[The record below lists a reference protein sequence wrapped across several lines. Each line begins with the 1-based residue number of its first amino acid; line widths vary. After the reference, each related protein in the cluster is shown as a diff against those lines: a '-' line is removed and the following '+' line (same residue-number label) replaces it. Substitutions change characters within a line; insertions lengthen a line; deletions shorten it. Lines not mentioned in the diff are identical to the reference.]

1 LKDVLH
7 HLAKVGVAA
16 LVAASG
22 LCALSGSFANAVAA
36 PPSSTGFDISYPQ
49 CDSSFPAGAG
59 FGIVGV
65 NDGHPLSSNPCL
77 ASELGWADASLNGN
91 AAFYMNTDSPGPADT
106 SNWPTDQQSP
116 KPCAGANS
124 LACSYDY
131 GWNAA
136 RGSFANAVAA
146 ETAVG
151 SATPTSA
158 ATQAK
163 WWLDVE
169 TDNHWEW
176 VESQY
181 GANATSQDIDQEMLQ
196 GAVAYLK
203 GVGIDQL
210 GIYSTSRQWAA
221 ITGSPPSV
229 FATLPAW
236 LPGYGSLAAAQAA
249 CSTPSFNGGRVA
261 LIQYP
266 SRGLDGDYVCGLV
279 SAPFSASV
287 SVPGA
292 ATFTTQLAVAG
303 DSETVTYVQ
312 TSGSPELTVSSSGQ
326 VTTNGA
332 LAAGLYTATGTT
344 SDAGG
349 NTGTFSF
356 TLSVGAMK
364 QIAPTSTSVTVAGAT
379 TFSDQLAVSGND
391 GAASYTQT
399 SGSPDLVVSPTGLLT
414 TDGTLPAGTY
424 ATTGTTSDPVGDAGT
439 FHFTLYVGTITQSA
453 PTTTSVSVTAAATFT
468 SQLAVTGSVGSATY
482 AQTTGSPD
490 LVVSPTGL
498 LSTDGTLAAGSYVAR
513 GTVTDTAGD
522 KGTFFY
528 DLKVTALVVP
538 PPTPVLE
545 ATRVI
550 GHAVAGRTVTL
561 TIVGSGFNGRPH
573 VSSHRGTTALVIRD
587 RGTSLAV
594 RVSVVPR
601 SRNGTFTF
609 TITLANGTSC
619 HVKYDQH

>member
-1 LKDVLH
+1 
-7 HLAKVGVAA
+7 
-16 LVAASG
+16 LVIASG
-22 LCALSGSFANAVAA
+22 LFALGELPASGAA
-36 PPSSTGFDISYPQ
+36 TSPTSTGFDISYPQ
-49 CDSSFPAGAG
+49 CDSSFPIGAG
-59 FGIVGV
+59 FGIVGI
-65 NDGHPLSSNPCL
+65 NDGHPLSTNPCL

-106 SNWPTDQQSP
+106 SNWPTNQQTP

-124 LACSYDY
+124 LDCSYDY

-136 RGSFANAVAA
+136 RGSFASAVAA
-146 ETAVG
+146 ETSVG
-151 SATPTSA
+151 SSTPTAA

-181 GANATSQDIDQEMLQ
+181 GANAASQNIDQEMLQ

-203 GVGIDQL
+203 GVGIEQL

-229 FATLPAW
+229 FAALPAW

-249 CSTPSFNGGRVA
+249 CSTPSFIGGRVA

-279 SAPFSASV
+279 STPGSAAV
-287 SVPGA
+287 TVPGA
-292 ATFTTQLAVAG
+292 SAFSTQLAVTG
-303 DSETVTYVQ
+303 DGESVSYLQ
-312 TSGSPELTVSSSGQ
+312 TGGSPDLTVSTSGL

-332 LAAGLYTATGTT
+332 LAAGLYTATGTS

-349 NTGTFSF
+349 NTGAFSF

-364 QIAPTSTSVTVAGAT
+364 QLAPTSASVTVAGGAT
-379 TFSDQLAVSGND
+379 YTDQLAVSGND
-391 GAASYTQT
+391 GAASYAQT
-399 SGSPDLVVSPTGLLT
+399 SGGPDLVVSPTGLLS
-414 TDGTLPAGTY
+414 TDGALAAGTY
-424 ATTGTTSDPVGDAGT
+424 SATGTTSDPVGDKGT
-439 FHFTLYVGTITQSA
+439 FHFTLSVGTITQSA
-453 PTTTSVSVTAAATFT
+453 PTTASVNVTTATTFT
-468 SQLAVTGSVGSATY
+468 NQLAVTGSVGTVTY
-482 AQTTGSPD
+482 LQTTGGPD

-498 LSTDGTLAAGSYVAR
+498 LSTDGTLAVGAYVAR
-513 GTVTDTAGD
+513 GTISDSAGD

-561 TIVGSGFNGRPH
+561 TIIGSGFNGRPR
-573 VSSHRGTTALVIRD
+573 VSSHRGTTALVVRD

-594 RVSVVPR
+594 RVTVRPR

-609 TITLANGTSC
+609 TITLANGSSC
-619 HVKYDQH
+619 YVKYNQH